1 MCTSEFNLTTF
12 SYLKS
17 VYSNQY
23 IHIDKNYYFRL
34 DIINNPE
41 LDNSTDI
48 LNFYRKI
55 NGLINKNELTIGYTM
70 EKIKV
75 PVGKKTYNINLPM
88 EVLYVTDKFNTYK
101 CKPSIK
107 NYVKQEEIGN
117 LYIYTI
123 YIDFS
128 DFVNEINRLF
138 VNNN

>member
-55 NGLINKNELTIGYTM
+55 NGLTSKNELTIGYTM

-88 EVLYVTDKFNTYK
+88 EVLYVTDKFNTYT